1 MLKSF
6 AKTFAQNILVITF
19 AMDNHYTLHG
29 PLDQQSCINLSKYN
43 HYNIYNYIYIY
54 IKNISVYIYMYM
66 YLFIY
71 IYVTGRKRLVASVP
85 GIQVCD
91 VGESI
96 NTVSFKLA
104 AIWNNWNI

>member
-1 MLKSF
+1 
-6 AKTFAQNILVITF
+6 
-19 AMDNHYTLHG
+19 
-29 PLDQQSCINLSKYN
+29 
-43 HYNIYNYIYIY
+43 
-54 IKNISVYIYMYM
+54 MYM